1 MSIHKQLVRDLATK
15 QVLKVISGCL
25 NNFQEKEI
33 IETIIAADRGGAT
46 YIDIAADPKVI
57 SLANNITSLPLC
69 VSSIV
74 PKQLFKCIEKG
85 VKIVEIGN
93 FDAFYSK
100 SMNFN
105 LEDIKNLSMQ
115 VKRSYPDITVC
126 TTLPY
131 ILSLKEQIELAKFL
145 EFIGVDLVQT
155 EGTINNSQVNKR
167 MNLRMEKSHSTL
179 LTTYNLSKLIKIPII
194 AASGISN
201 QNTKSAI
208 LYGASGVG
216 VRTAISKADG
226 IENKINVIRSIK
238 SCMGERL
245 PTYKKQ

>member
-1 MSIHKQLVRDLATK
+1 
-15 QVLKVISGCL
+15 
-25 NNFQEKEI
+25 
-33 IETIIAADRGGAT
+33 
-46 YIDIAADPKVI
+46 
-57 SLANNITSLPLC
+57 
-69 VSSIV
+69 
-74 PKQLFKCIEKG
+74 
-85 VKIVEIGN
+85 
-93 FDAFYSK
+93 
-100 SMNFN
+100 MNFN

-145 EFIGVDLVQT
+145 EFIGVDLIQT

-194 AASGISN
+194 AASGISH

-238 SCMGERL
+238 SCMGEQL
-245 PTYKKQ
+245 LTYKKQ